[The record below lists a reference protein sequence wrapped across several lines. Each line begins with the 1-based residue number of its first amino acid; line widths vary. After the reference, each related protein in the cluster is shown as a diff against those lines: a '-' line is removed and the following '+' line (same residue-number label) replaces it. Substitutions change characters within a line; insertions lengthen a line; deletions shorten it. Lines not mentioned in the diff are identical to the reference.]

1 MTRKTTPIIS
11 QSSVK
16 LLSKKA
22 ISHKILPSN
31 SVYFRRYPYK
41 VVFNLEFD
49 TKIPWINQIRNFE
62 LDLVLFA
69 DDMLTGPV
77 RKYMVTQ
84 SPSLFLSNYKDLKTT
99 LAVYG
104 SVISHVAGPVSKEHL
119 ELLYSPNFMCEA
131 KQKLWYNMY
140 DCKIETWIPLKYRHS
155 VFGSINQTDA
165 DDEAHKSL
173 RDLVS
178 YFRENINIHIPR
190 NWASPRYST
199 TMYCNFEELV
209 SILPFVKM
217 AYPDNRLY
225 ITKAMV
231 KD

>member
-1 MTRKTTPIIS
+1 
-11 QSSVK
+11 
-16 LLSKKA
+16 
-22 ISHKILPSN
+22 
-31 SVYFRRYPYK
+31 

-62 LDLVLFA
+62 LDLTIFA

-84 SPSLFLSNYKDLKTT
+84 SPGLFLSNYKDLKTT

-104 SVISHVAGPVSKEHL
+104 SLISHVAGPISKEHL
-119 ELLYSPNFMCEA
+119 ELLYSPNFLCEA

-140 DCKIETWIPLKYRHS
+140 DCKVETWIPLKYRSTVAGPYPYSHS
-155 VFGSINQTDA
+155 PEDFS
-165 DDEAHKSL
+165 SL
-173 RDLVS
+173 NDLVVYLS
-178 YFRENINIHIPR
+178 ENINIHMPR
-190 NWASPRYST
+190 KWATRYST
-199 TMYCNFEELV
+199 TVYCNFDELIN
-209 SILPFVKM
+209 ILPFVKM
-217 AYPDNRLY
+217 AYPENRLY

>member
-49 TKIPWINQIRNFE
+49 SKLNWLDQIRNFE
-62 LDLVLFA
+62 LDLTIFA

-104 SVISHVAGPVSKEHL
+104 SLISQVAGPISKEHL
-119 ELLYSPNFMCEA
+119 DLLYSPNFLCES

-140 DCKIETWIPLKYRHS
+140 DCKVETWIPLKYRSTALGPYPYSHTTEDFS
-155 VFGSINQTDA
+155 
-165 DDEAHKSL
+165 SL
-173 RDLVS
+173 NDLVL
-178 YFRENINIHIPR
+178 YLKENINVHMPR
-190 NWASPRYST
+190 KWATRYST
-199 TMYCNFEELV
+199 TVYCNFDELIN
-209 SILPFVKM
+209 ILPFVKM
-217 AYPDNRLY
+217 AYPENRLY
-225 ITKAMV
+225 ITKAVV

>member
-1 MTRKTTPIIS
+1 MTRKKTPIIS

-49 TKIPWINQIRNFE
+49 VKTPWLKQIRNFNF
-62 LDLVLFA
+62 DLTAFTEDL
-69 DDMLTGPV
+69 LTGPT

-84 SPSLFLSNYKDLKTT
+84 SPSLCLSNYKDLKTT

-104 SVISHVAGPVSKEHL
+104 SVISHVCGPISNEHL
-119 ELLYSPNFMCEA
+119 DLLFSPNFMCEA

-140 DCKIETWIPLKYRHS
+140 DCKVETWLPLQYTPNS
-155 VFGSINQTDA
+155 LGYVTTSQINEGVGT
-165 DDEAHKSL
+165 L
-173 RDLVS
+173 NDLVS
-178 YFRENINIHIPR
+178 YLKENINVHIPR
-190 NWASPRYST
+190 AWARSRYCT
-199 TMYCNFEELV
+199 TVYCNFEEMLD
-209 SILPFVKM
+209 ILPFIKM
-217 AYPDNRLY
+217 AYPENRLY